1 LLYSLESFF
10 GDGGFLLFIRQLL
23 GFSFL
28 RRAGL
33 GLDQMPIM
41 PMFPL
46 NTVLMP
52 AMPLSLRIFEERY
65 LKLTGDLIL
74 QENPEFG
81 VVLIDRGPEVGG
93 GEKRL
98 GIGTLASVQ
107 DIGTLDQFYGVES
120 IGTQR
125 FRVNAWLPDDPYPIA
140 DIDFIPDLVW
150 DDALTSAKDQLEVK
164 VRNLLAFASEFGDL
178 QYGADIEFSDD
189 PIQASWQLAGVLP
202 VGPLDQLDLLQSP
215 STAELISS
223 THELVATL
231 DEALKAMLN
240 QDVAGEGNFAGN

>member
-1 LLYSLESFF
+1 MT
-10 GDGGFLLFIRQLL
+10 
-23 GFSFL
+23 
-28 RRAGL
+28 A
-33 GLDQMPIM
+33 M

-46 NTVLMP
+46 GTVLMP
-52 AMPLSLRIFEERY
+52 AMSLSLRIFEERY

-81 VVLIDRGPEVGG
+81 VVLIERGPEVGG

-140 DIDFIPDLVW
+140 DIDFIPDLIW
-150 DDALTSAKDQLEVK
+150 DESLMSEKLQLELR

-178 QYGADIEFSDD
+178 QYGPDTQLSDD
-189 PIQASWQLAGVLP
+189 PMDACWQLAGVLP
-202 VGPLDQLDLLQSP
+202 LGPLDQMDLLISE
-215 STAELISS
+215 STQELISRTNEIVS
-223 THELVATL
+223 VL
-231 DEALKAMLN
+231 DEALKGMLG
-240 QDVAGEGNFAGN
+240 QAGIETDE

>member
-1 LLYSLESFF
+1 
-10 GDGGFLLFIRQLL
+10 
-23 GFSFL
+23 
-28 RRAGL
+28 
-33 GLDQMPIM
+33 MPIM

-46 NTVLMP
+46 SSVLMP

-81 VVLIDRGPEVGG
+81 VVLIARGPEVGG

-125 FRVNAWLPDDPYPIA
+125 FRVNAWLPDDPYPMA
-140 DIDFIPDLVW
+140 DIDFIPDLIW
-150 DDALTSAKDQLEVK
+150 DENLTSAKEQLEAK

-178 QYGADIEFSDD
+178 QYGADVEFSDD
-189 PIQASWQLAGVLP
+189 PMQASWQLAGVLP
-202 VGPLDQLDLLQSP
+202 VGPLDQLDLLQSL
-215 STAELISS
+215 STAELLGN
-223 THELVATL
+223 TQGLVATL
-231 DEALKAMLN
+231 DEALRAMLG
-240 QDVAGEGNFAGN
+240 QDVSDEGELGEN